1 MNKILFG
8 STVISLCV
16 LISSCE
22 NLLDSN
28 QCDCEIVISNYNY
41 TISEWEETDRYFHE
55 QNFDDGGCADRII
68 LSTGDFDT
76 ISTTHYINGEIDTF
90 YQVSSGVYNSISSV
104 YQPEWIS
111 YDTERL
117 SGYKE
122 ELDCPMYYN

>member
-41 TISEWEETDRYFHE
+41 TNSEWEETDRYFHE
-55 QNFDDGGCADRII
+55 QNFDDGDVQI
-68 LSTGDFDT
+68 
-76 ISTTHYINGEIDTF
+76 E
-90 YQVSSGVYNSISSV
+90 
-104 YQPEWIS
+104 
-111 YDTERL
+111 
-117 SGYKE
+117 
-122 ELDCPMYYN
+122 

>member
-1 MNKILFG
+1 MNKILLG

-16 LISSCE
+16 LIYSCE
-22 NLLDSN
+22 NRLDSN

-41 TISEWEETDRYFHE
+41 TISEWEETARYFHE

-76 ISTTHYINGEIDTF
+76 ISTTHYINGNIDTF
-90 YQVSSGVYNSISSV
+90 YQVSFGVYNSISSV

-122 ELDCPMYYN
+122 ELDCTMYYN